1 MQSDWNQNNT
11 SNPSFILNKPVIPAA
26 QVQSNWT
33 EANTAAADYIINKP
47 VIPAAPVQSNW
58 SETITAALDYIQ
70 NKPVIPASPVQSN
83 WTETNT
89 AALDY
94 ILNKPTGTG
103 WLTPTLA
110 SGISN
115 ANGFNPCRYMQ
126 NVDQVCW
133 LQSCVNGAQVGSP
146 TYTVASA
153 YRPAHTINITAWGL
167 SSGLGTTYS
176 TVQLQLDTSGVLS
189 VICGSFSGDVDIGSA
204 AYTSF

>member
-1 MQSDWNQNNT
+1 MH
-11 SNPSFILNKPVIPAA
+11 
-26 QVQSNWT
+26 
-33 EANTAAADYIINKP
+33 
-47 VIPAAPVQSNW
+47 
-58 SETITAALDYIQ
+58 
-70 NKPVIPASPVQSN
+70 SN

-189 VICGSFSGDVDIGSA
+189 VISGSFSGDVDIGSA